1 MNPAPDPSHR
11 SGEYRPCVLVLD
23 SDRRVAEALGLAI
36 RSRARVEW
44 AAGGVSGLIAFVER
58 KPDLVLVDGQLPDV
72 ASGELL
78 RLLRIL
84 RPCLPIALLSEPKP
98 TGGAGEPEEPGLL
111 PKPVDLKRCLAWI
124 FDRLE
129 PRPAARPESVLDQ
142 LPVDAPLHHLEI
154 VQWVLEFIEE
164 RFRDG
169 TSLTDLART
178 VGVSRSHLCRIFRR
192 VTGHSLKSFL
202 TRRRLLA
209 AKTMLQ
215 DPTVMIQ
222 RVAAAVGYRDLSHFD
237 RVFRRLEGQSPSSY
251 RRRHIEEPRSRG
263 SRQKISS
270 TPHCSAP
277 ALA

>member
-1 MNPAPDPSHR
+1 MDPAPDPCHR
-11 SGEYRPCVLVLD
+11 SGENRPCILVLD
-23 SDRRVAEALGLAI
+23 PDPQVAEALGLAL

-44 AAGGVSGLIAFVER
+44 AAGALAGLIAFVET
-58 KPDLVLVDGQLPDV
+58 KPDLVIVDGQLPDV

-84 RPCLPIALLSEPKP
+84 RPCLPIALLDEPNP
-98 TGGAGEPEEPGLL
+98 PARAGEPDAPGLL

-124 FDRLE
+124 FERLGQ
-129 PRPAARPESVLDQ
+129 RPAGRPGSVLHQ
-142 LPVDAPLHHLEI
+142 SPVDAPMHHLEI
-154 VQWVLEFIEE
+154 VQWVLEFIEQ

-169 TSLTDLART
+169 TSLADLART

-192 VTGHSLKSFL
+192 VTGQSLKSFL

-215 DPTVMIQ
+215 DPRVMIQ

-251 RRRHIEEPRSRG
+251 RRRYIEEPRSPG
-263 SRQKISS
+263 SRQKLSS
-270 TPHCSAP
+270 TPHRSAP